1 MAYDTTEVSVS
12 KSQEQIRKVI
22 YSHGGSALSLISHP
36 PLEGFEAIVTLEK
49 TPYHIRIMATC
60 KDVTLDKWGVKKSG
74 AALENARRREEM
86 RVWRV
91 LYWYLKA
98 MFEAADSG
106 VIDIRSVILPYIVT
120 SDSRTIA
127 EHLIPRMASLMN
139 SDPKLLL
146 SAPKESKS

>member
-1 MAYDTTEVSVS
+1 MSYDSTEVSVS

-22 YSHGGSALSLISHP
+22 YSHAGSALSLISQP
-36 PLEGFEAIVTLEK
+36 PYEGFEAIVTLEK

-60 KDVTLDKWGVKKSG
+60 RDMAKVKTRTGV
-74 AALENARRREEM
+74 ALENAQRREEM

-106 VIDIRSVILPYIVT
+106 VVDIRSVILPYIVT
-120 SDSRTIA
+120 GDRRTVA
-127 EHLIPRMASLMN
+127 EHLIPRMASLM
-139 SDPKLLL
+139 SGDPKFLLPA
-146 SAPKESKS
+146 STKGE